1 MDGLGSASSPLFL
14 FAGKEKE
21 AKRKAAKA
29 LGAATDLHQIQH
41 DLAALF
47 RRETALLSEGFF

>member
-1 MDGLGSASSPLFL
+1 ME
-14 FAGKEKE
+14 EK
-21 AKRKAAKA
+21 AKKIAELLKILANEHRSR
-29 LGAATDLHQIQH
+29 AATDLHQILH